1 MIKKIFITGG
11 LGLIG
16 KELVK
21 NLNNYKYNLIITD
34 VKNQIKRHKTFIK
47 SYKSSKIKFLECDIT
62 NKKKLLQIT
71 KNQDCIIHLA
81 AMLGVKNTEKN
92 IEKCWKIN
100 AQGTENVTEICKT
113 NNIKRLIFSSSSEVY
128 GESITKTISEKNDLL
143 GQNIYACSKIAAENL
158 ILKSQFENK
167 KLNFTILR
175 LFNTYGTGQ
184 VAKFFIPNICK
195 AIKENKNI
203 TINGDGSQMRSYAHA
218 SDIADAIKKCIQNK
232 KSKNKIYNVGNP
244 NEKLSLNQVLKI
256 ANNIKQ
262 IKKKI
267 YYKKDFKKS
276 DRNKN
281 REIFFRVCNIDKIK
295 NDLRFKIKI
304 SLKDGL
310 KNIIE
315 SKIKIYS
322 DWP

>member
-1 MIKKIFITGG
+1 
-11 LGLIG
+11 
-16 KELVK
+16 
-21 NLNNYKYNLIITD
+21 
-34 VKNQIKRHKTFIK
+34 
-47 SYKSSKIKFLECDIT
+47 
-62 NKKKLLQIT
+62 
-71 KNQDCIIHLA
+71 
-81 AMLGVKNTEKN
+81 MLGVKNTEKN

-143 GQNIYACSKIAAENL
+143 GRNIYACSKIAAENL